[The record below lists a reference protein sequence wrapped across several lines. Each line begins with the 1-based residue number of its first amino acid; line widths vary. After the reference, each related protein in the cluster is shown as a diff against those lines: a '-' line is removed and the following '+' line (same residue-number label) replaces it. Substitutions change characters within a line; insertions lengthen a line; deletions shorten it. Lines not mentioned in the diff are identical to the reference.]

1 MRRIHIS
8 IADII
13 TFLTNIITATII
25 ATGNIMNEIAD
36 SEVIIIF
43 SLFVS
48 WVFVY
53 FIWSDD

>member
-1 MRRIHIS
+1 MRRIHIITKVIIS
-8 IADII
+8 RRHII
-13 TFLTNIITATII
+13 TIIII
-25 ATGNIMNEIAD
+25 AIGNIMNDIAD
-36 SEVIIIF
+36 SEIVILF

>member
-1 MRRIHIS
+1 MRRIHIITKVIIS
-8 IADII
+8 RRHII
-13 TFLTNIITATII
+13 TITII
-25 ATGNIMNEIAD
+25 AIGNIMNDIAD
-36 SEVIIIF
+36 SEIVILF